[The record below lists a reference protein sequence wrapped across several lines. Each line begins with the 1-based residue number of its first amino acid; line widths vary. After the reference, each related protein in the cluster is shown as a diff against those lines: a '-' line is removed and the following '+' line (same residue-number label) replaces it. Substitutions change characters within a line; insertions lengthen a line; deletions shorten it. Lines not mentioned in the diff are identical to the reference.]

1 MKKSSGNGSSLCIA
15 LMCQVDDFLGN
26 GDPSG
31 REAPTWGWV
40 DGVEGTLGGW
50 VGGLRQGCH
59 ISEFLVLSL
68 RKLY

>member
-1 MKKSSGNGSSLCIA
+1 
-15 LMCQVDDFLGN
+15 MCQVDDFLGN